1 MPAHRQIARPPANL
15 AGQRTHRSSSSDN
28 GHPAAC
34 RPRITHAKRYRTGT
48 PVHLAPAGETVPR
61 RAESICAD
69 CNEPITNCSSQSV
82 IVSCRR
88 PIARRITELSG
99 HAAGLASPRSS
110 LRATDRLWEAARCRR
125 TSGRW
130 RARLRLT
137 AHAVRRPP
145 GGLAV
150 WRSCCLCWP
159 RRDGGSC
166 CGRSRSGPASARSPS
181 CSGRAIY
188 HSIAR
193 GPSVFRG
200 SLVGRRAAGIRIQ
213 AGGAQAGAGHGAVA
227 EILRGGDHKLMP
239 GPAVARRHPGAG

>member
-1 MPAHRQIARPPANL
+1 M
-15 AGQRTHRSSSSDN
+15 
-28 GHPAAC
+28 
-34 RPRITHAKRYRTGT
+34 Y
-48 PVHLAPAGETVPR
+48 R
-61 RAESICAD
+61 RAPGAGVISSRIFKCRRSTAMRKPISSCAHSRRICTESATWLDPGLSRAYSAICAD
-69 CNEPITNCSSQSV
+69 CNDRITDCSSQSV

-166 CGRSRSGPASARSPS
+166 CGRWRSGPAPARSPS

-188 HSIAR
+188 HLIAR

-200 SLVGRRAAGIRIQ
+200 SLVGRRAAGIRIR

-227 EILRGGDHKLMP
+227 EILRGGDHKLRP

>member
-1 MPAHRQIARPPANL
+1 MRGLQRTDHKLFVTVCHRQR
-15 AGQRTHRSSSSDN
+15 
-28 GHPAAC
+28 
-34 RPRITHAKRYRTGT
+34 
-48 PVHLAPAGETVPR
+48 
-61 RAESICAD
+61 
-69 CNEPITNCSSQSV
+69 
-82 IVSCRR
+82 RR
-88 PIARRITELSG
+88 PIAKRITELSG
-99 HAAGLASPRSS
+99 HAAGLASPHSS

-137 AHAVRRPP
+137 AHAVRQPP

-166 CGRSRSGPASARSPS
+166 CGRWRSGPAPARSPS

-188 HSIAR
+188 HLIAR

-200 SLVGRRAAGIRIQ
+200 SLVGRRAAGIRIR

-227 EILRGGDHKLMP
+227 EILRGGDHKLRP

>member
-1 MPAHRQIARPPANL
+1 M
-15 AGQRTHRSSSSDN
+15 
-28 GHPAAC
+28 
-34 RPRITHAKRYRTGT
+34 Y
-48 PVHLAPAGETVPR
+48 R
-61 RAESICAD
+61 RAPGAGVISSRIFKCRRSTAMRKPISSCAHSRWICTESATWLDPGLSRAYSAICAD
-69 CNEPITNCSSQSV
+69 CNDRITDCSSQSV

-137 AHAVRRPP
+137 AHAVRQPP

-193 GPSVFRG
+193 GPSFFRG

>member
-1 MPAHRQIARPPANL
+1 MRASASTVDAQNEITRIRRQSNTTRLEQQIFGDMRGLQRTDHKLFVTVCHRQR
-15 AGQRTHRSSSSDN
+15 
-28 GHPAAC
+28 
-34 RPRITHAKRYRTGT
+34 
-48 PVHLAPAGETVPR
+48 
-61 RAESICAD
+61 
-69 CNEPITNCSSQSV
+69 
-82 IVSCRR
+82 RR
-88 PIARRITELSG
+88 PIAKRITELSG
-99 HAAGLASPRSS
+99 HAAGLASPHSS

-125 TSGRW
+125 TSGTL
-130 RARLRLT
+130 ARPPASA

-166 CGRSRSGPASARSPS
+166 CGRWRSGPAPARSPS

-188 HSIAR
+188 HLIAR

-200 SLVGRRAAGIRIQ
+200 SLVGRRAAGIRIR

-227 EILRGGDHKLMP
+227 EILRGGDHKLRP